1 MFGWEPPEPVQ
12 VRVPRATEEKLNRIL
27 GALKTLTKRI
37 TDLSAIVEALQAQ
50 VDRVHSLNA
59 AMFARLKDVQ
69 DKLGAA
75 VSNGDLAAVAG
86 IVDQLKA
93 ENDAEEAVLA
103 PPAAPAE
110 PAPEAPAEAA

>member
-1 MFGWEPPEPVQ
+1 VQ

-27 GALKTLTKRI
+27 GQLKTLTKRI

-69 DKLGAA
+69 DKLAAA
-75 VSNGDLAAVAG
+75 VLNEDLAAVAG

-103 PPAAPAE
+103 PPAEAPAPE
-110 PAPEAPAEAA
+110 APVEAPAEAA